1 MWKTYGQEHIT
12 RQLDAAIKVDRLS
25 HAYLLVGPP
34 HVGKMSLAINLAQ
47 AVNCLAGGR
56 RPASPGAIPLNSTAD
71 QSLSQGLFGIDDGPA
86 EAEPPGM
93 FGETSLGEAAPGETG
108 RDGADMGGG
117 RSGPDT
123 PSGLVPCGECSQ
135 CLRVAQGL
143 HPDVR
148 IIGVGSGDEE
158 GANRRDIRIEQVRD
172 IESFLNLTPYEGV
185 CKVVVVDGAELMN
198 TAAANA
204 LLKTL
209 EEPPGDSLLLL
220 LTASEDAL
228 LPTIRSRCSALY
240 LKPAAK
246 SELQERL
253 ARDYDADP
261 DLAERVARISRGCI
275 GQAVNALRDPGALEQ
290 RAADLQRLQEVCQGG
305 LDMRFDY
312 AAELATR
319 FSRDRD
325 AAKELLYLWLRWWR
339 DLLLIKEGA
348 EEYLHNYDH
357 LSALRLQATRLS
369 TGQVV
374 AFIKRLNRTLEA
386 LDANANPRL
395 TLEVL
400 MLGLP

>member
-1 MWKTYGQEHIT
+1 
-12 RQLDAAIKVDRLS
+12 
-25 HAYLLVGPP
+25 
-34 HVGKMSLAINLAQ
+34 
-47 AVNCLAGGR
+47 
-56 RPASPGAIPLNSTAD
+56 
-71 QSLSQGLFGIDDGPA
+71 
-86 EAEPPGM
+86 M
-93 FGETSLGEAAPGETG
+93 FGEAILGAAAPGETG
-108 RDGADMGGG
+108 QDGAEMGGG
-117 RSGPDT
+117 EGGAAT
-123 PSGLVPCGECSQ
+123 PSGLVPCGDCSQ

-275 GQAVNALRDPGALEQ
+275 GHAVNALRDPEALEQ
-290 RAADLQRLQEVCQGG
+290 RDADLQRLQEVCQGG

-348 EEYLHNYDH
+348 EEYLHNYDR